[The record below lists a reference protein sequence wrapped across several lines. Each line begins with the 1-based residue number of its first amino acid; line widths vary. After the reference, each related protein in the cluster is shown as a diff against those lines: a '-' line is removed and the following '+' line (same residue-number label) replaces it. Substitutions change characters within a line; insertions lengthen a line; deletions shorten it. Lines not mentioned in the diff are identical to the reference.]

1 MRSFGILLVLAL
13 LPLGARADTRADAH
27 ADAHADA
34 APPRQTIVARA
45 LWNALGG
52 DDGWNR
58 ARYLRFDW
66 IVEKDGKRVV
76 ARSHYWDRFT
86 GRYRVD
92 GVDKEGPY
100 SVYLD
105 VNKRTGQAWVAG
117 KKLTDAAQNQKWV
130 DDGYGAFINDSY
142 WLLAPF
148 KVFDPGVTLADG
160 GEEKGPNGEVCDVLK
175 LSFAGVGLTPKDVY
189 WLLVDRKSHLVVEWK
204 YVLGGEAKP
213 PTAFA
218 WSGWERIGP
227 IELAPLRTGL
237 GKPVVIR
244 FDNLKVSSEVD
255 EAALTPP
262 K

>member
-1 MRSFGILLVLAL
+1 MRRSCSLALTVLL
-13 LPLGARADTRADAH
+13 LPLAARADVLPSPP
-27 ADAHADA
+27 A
-34 APPRQTIVARA
+34 APSASSRVGAVGKA

-66 IVEKDGKRVV
+66 IVERDGKRVV
-76 ARSHYWDRFT
+76 ARSHYWDRYS

-92 GVDKEGPY
+92 GVDEGKPY
-100 SVYLD
+100 AVYFNVNTKSGDAFVDGSRVTD
-105 VNKRTGQAWVAG
+105 VG
-117 KKLTDAAQNQKWV
+117 KANKWV
-130 DDGYGAFINDSY
+130 SDGYEAFINDSY

-160 GEEKGPNGEVCDVLK
+160 GEDKGPNGEACDVLK
-175 LSFAGVGLTPKDVY
+175 LSFDRVGLTPKDIY
-189 WLLVDRKSHLVVEWK
+189 WLYVDKKTHLVDEWK
-204 YVLGGEAKP
+204 YVLDGASKP

-218 WSGWERIGP
+218 WSDWKKVGS
-227 IELAPLRTGL
+227 IELASMRQGI
-237 GKPVVIR
+237 GKPSVIR
-244 FDNLKVSSEVD
+244 FDNLKVSPDVD